1 MTTLFTA
8 ACGEHVRTS
17 GNPYNAGD
25 ADSGSHR
32 GHVCLAQADCPS
44 DSYCAFDFNG
54 AGFCGV
60 GCHDDSECSAGLV
73 CTNIG
78 ECASPFVAIALDAA
92 NVYYVKTGA
101 RGSIERIS
109 KDSTDATVLASNLS
123 WPLAIAID
131 GD

>member
-44 DSYCAFDFNG
+44 DSYCAF
-54 AGFCGV
+54 
-60 GCHDDSECSAGLV
+60 
-73 CTNIG
+73 
-78 ECASPFVAIALDAA
+78 ALDAA